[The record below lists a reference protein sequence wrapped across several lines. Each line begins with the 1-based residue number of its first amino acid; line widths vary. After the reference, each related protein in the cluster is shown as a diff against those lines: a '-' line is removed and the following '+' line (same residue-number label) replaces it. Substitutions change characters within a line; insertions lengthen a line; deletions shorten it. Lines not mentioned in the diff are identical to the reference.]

1 MARSTAPA
9 GLKSAGIGGADAA
22 RALYALN
29 PIEGGDRRRL
39 DRRSGGEGHL
49 LSTSMAS
56 LSSRPRSPTNSRT
69 NLTNYSAS
77 PAGDRRPGRANCFGL
92 RGVHRRSAQQSC
104 LGRARG
110 PRGVLSM
117 PNIALGAR
125 GRLTD
130 DLA

>member
-29 PIEGGDRRRL
+29 PIDAMTVDDL
-39 DRRSGGEGHL
+39 IGEAVAKKPFM
-49 LSTSMAS
+49 STSMAS

-69 NLTNYSAS
+69 NLTNCCSLAGWRPRAGSSELLRAAGRSSA
-77 PAGDRRPGRANCFGL
+77 
-92 RGVHRRSAQQSC
+92 RRSAI
-104 LGRARG
+104 LPGARSW
-110 PRGVLSM
+110 PAASYPCRTSRL
-117 PNIALGAR
+117 AR
-125 GRLTD
+125 GRLIE